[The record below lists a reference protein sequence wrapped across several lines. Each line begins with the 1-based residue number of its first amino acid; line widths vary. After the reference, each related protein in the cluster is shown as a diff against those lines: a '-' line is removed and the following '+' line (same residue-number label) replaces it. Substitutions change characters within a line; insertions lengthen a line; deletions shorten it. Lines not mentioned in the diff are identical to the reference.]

1 MADSRTNKPS
11 RRETRTRRRAN
22 RRWWQRWWLILL
34 VFPAVAV
41 AAAGLLAFYIVFD
54 SVPLPD
60 DIDARSSIVFDI
72 DGNEVGGLAAEI
84 AREDVDLA
92 ELPLH
97 VEHAVLAAEDRGFYE
112 HRGISPRGVARALFT
127 NVRAGEVAEGG
138 STITQQYIKNAALSP
153 EQTYARKVQEAAL
166 AIKLEREY
174 SKEQILSFYLN
185 TIYWGRGAYGIEAAA
200 QTTFN
205 RPAAELDVNQAATL
219 AGIIAAPEGFNPQ
232 DNPTGADNRR
242 LFVLSGMLS
251 EGYLTPAEHD
261 GLVAAGLPEVSQRQT
276 VAQGPNA
283 YYLDAVR
290 RELAAL
296 PAFADGELF
305 RGLRIHTQLDQDLQG
320 AAQSHLTDAIR
331 DGPTDTGAIVT
342 VDPRTGGILALA
354 GGPDVET
361 QPFNTAVRAVRQP
374 GSTFKAFT
382 LQAFVEAGYSPRSRF
397 PAPAEL
403 EIEDA
408 QTPISNFGDSTFGE
422 QTVTQATASSTN
434 TVYVQMQEEVGRE
447 AVIEAARRAGLPRDR
462 SDEVFPTERQD
473 GPAMRPLA
481 GLTLG
486 QDVASPL
493 EMAGA
498 YGTYAAE
505 GVHATPHLVTEVI
518 DPDGRVVFRTN
529 VELDQDVD
537 LNVSRVVTSV
547 LRGVVTGGSGAAAD
561 IGRPAAGKTGTTNDA
576 RDVWFVGYVPQLATT
591 VWLGNLDNSPIDAEN
606 ATGGGLAAP
615 LWARYMQQAV
625 EDLEVEEFVAP
636 SLDDLEELN
645 AEPDVCP
652 EGYAFA
658 DPPTEADETGF
669 FPDILVDLTDDQGRP
684 CVEIAPEPD
693 ECPDGYVF
701 ADPPT
706 EPDEAGRTPE
716 VLPELSDPDGRPCV
730 EVLEEIEPE
739 EEDEEPDEP
748 SPDEPPSEEP
758 PAEEPPSEEPPAEEP
773 PGGDGD
779 GDGADDGQDAE
790 PDLGSRGGGEAAT
803 QG

>member
-1 MADSRTNKPS
+1 MV
-11 RRETRTRRRAN
+11 
-22 RRWWQRWWLILL
+22 LL
-34 VFPAVAV
+34 VFPAIALAAV
-41 AAAGLLAFYIVFD
+41 GLLAFYIIFE

-60 DIDARSSIVFDI
+60 DIDARSSIVYDI
-72 DGNEVGGLAAEI
+72 DGNEVGGLAAEV
-84 AREDVDLA
+84 AREDVELA
-92 ELPLH
+92 ELPPH

-112 HRGISPRGVARALFT
+112 HRGISARGVARALFT
-127 NVRAGEVAEGG
+127 NVRAGGVAQGG

-153 EQTYARKVQEAAL
+153 EQTYTRKVQEAAL

-174 SKEQILSFYLN
+174 SKQEILSFYLN

-200 QTTFN
+200 QTTFD

-232 DNPTGADNRR
+232 ENPAGAENRR
-242 LFVLSGMLS
+242 QFVLSGMLS
-251 EGYLTPAEHD
+251 EGYLTPAEYD

-296 PAFADGELF
+296 PAFAEGELF
-305 RGLRIHTQLDQDLQG
+305 RGLRIHTRLDQRLQ
-320 AAQSHLTDAIR
+320 ATAQSSLAEAVR
-331 DGPTDTGAIVT
+331 EGPTDTGAIVT

-361 QPFNTAVRAVRQP
+361 QPFNTAVRSVRQP

-382 LQAFVEAGYSPRSRF
+382 LQAFVEAGYSPQSRF

-408 QTPISNFGDSTFGE
+408 QTPIRNFGGATFGE
-422 QTVTQATASSTN
+422 QTISQATASSTN

-462 SDEVFPTERQD
+462 SDEAFPTERED
-473 GPAMRPLA
+473 GPALRPLA

-493 EMAGA
+493 EMASA

-518 DPDGRVVFRTN
+518 DPDGRVVHRTN
-529 VELDQDVD
+529 VDLEQQVE

-547 LRGVVTGGSGAAAD
+547 LRGVITGGSGTAAD

-576 RDVWFVGYVPQLATT
+576 RDVWFVGYVPQLSTT

-615 LWARYMQQAV
+615 LWARYMEQAV
-625 EDLEVEEFVAP
+625 DGLEVEDFVAP
-636 SLDDLEELN
+636 SLSDLEELN

-652 EGYAFA
+652 EGYEFA

-669 FPDILVDLTDDQGRP
+669 FPDVLIDLTDDEGRP

-730 EVLEEIEPE
+730 EVLPEIEPE
-739 EEDEEPDEP
+739 EPEPDDTDDTEQPP
-748 SPDEPPSEEP
+748 SDDPDEQPPTEEP
-758 PAEEPPSEEPPAEEP
+758 PTDDGEDGE
-773 PGGDGD
+773 DGD
-779 GDGADDGQDAE
+779 GEDGDGED
-790 PDLGSRGGGEAAT
+790 PDFGSRGGGETAGT
-803 QG
+803 TSGGPDT